1 MVVIAKLEY
10 KFIFYTHSNGNLTMS
25 ENQKVEFNLADIL
38 TGMEN
43 RLSTQMK
50 DLKVDIENV
59 KDEIKDVKDDIKV
72 DIENVKDDIKV
83 NNENVKEEI
92 KDVKDDIKV
101 NNENVKDEIKDVKDE
116 IKDVKDD
123 IKDDIKDVKSDN
135 NIRHDNHARQ
145 TERNIRELKSYLKFW
160 LAALAGAGVIIG
172 TIFAVVFWQW
182 ANQQNTRT
190 NIIFEKFL
198 NE

>member
-1 MVVIAKLEY
+1 
-10 KFIFYTHSNGNLTMS
+10 MS
-25 ENQKVEFNLADIL
+25 ENQKIEFNLADFL

-83 NNENVKEEI
+83 NNENVKDEI
-92 KDVKDDIKV
+92 KDVKDEIKV
-101 NNENVKDEIKDVKDE
+101 NNENVKDEIKDVKSD
-116 IKDVKDD
+116 IKVD
-123 IKDDIKDVKSDN
+123 IKDLKSDN
-135 NIRHDNHARQ
+135 NIRHDNHARE
-145 TERNIRELKSYLKFW
+145 TEKNIRELKSYLKFW

-172 TIFAVVFWQW
+172 TIYAVVFWQW

-190 NIIFEKFL
+190 NLIFEKFL

>member
-10 KFIFYTHSNGNLTMS
+10 KFIFYTHSNGNFTMS
-25 ENQKVEFNLADIL
+25 ENQKVEFNLADFL

-59 KDEIKDVKDDIKV
+59 KVDIENVKV
-72 DIENVKDDIKV
+72 DIENVKV
-83 NNENVKEEI
+83 
-92 KDVKDDIKV
+92 
-101 NNENVKDEIKDVKDE
+101 EIKDVKDE
-116 IKDVKDD
+116 IKDVKGE
-123 IKDDIKDVKSDN
+123 IKDVKDEVKDVKDEIKDVKDEVKNEIKDVKDEFKVDIKDVKSDN
-135 NIRHDNHARQ
+135 NIRHDNHARD

-172 TIFAVVFWQW
+172 TIYAVVFWQW

>member
-10 KFIFYTHSNGNLTMS
+10 KIISRTHSNGELIMS
-25 ENQKVEFNLADIL
+25 ENKRVEFNLADFL

-43 RLSTQMK
+43 RLSAQIK
-50 DLKVDIENV
+50 DVKNDLKVDIENV
-59 KDEIKDVKDDIKV
+59 KDEIKDVKV
-72 DIENVKDDIKV
+72 DI
-83 NNENVKEEI
+83 
-92 KDVKDDIKV
+92 
-101 NNENVKDEIKDVKDE
+101 ENVKDEIKDVKVDIENVKDE
-116 IKDVKDD
+116 IKDVKKDVKVD
-123 IKDDIKDVKSDN
+123 IKDLKSDN
-135 NIRHDNHARQ
+135 NIRHDNHARD

-172 TIFAVVFWQW
+172 TIYAVVFWQW

>member
-10 KFIFYTHSNGNLTMS
+10 KIISRTHSNGELIMS
-25 ENQKVEFNLADIL
+25 ENKRVEFNLADFL

-43 RLSTQMK
+43 RLSAQIK
-50 DLKVDIENV
+50 DVKNDLKVDIENV
-59 KDEIKDVKDDIKV
+59 KDEIKDVKV
-72 DIENVKDDIKV
+72 DI
-83 NNENVKEEI
+83 
-92 KDVKDDIKV
+92 
-101 NNENVKDEIKDVKDE
+101 ENVKDEIKDVKVDIENVKDE
-116 IKDVKDD
+116 IKDVKVDIENVKDEIKDVKKDVKVD
-123 IKDDIKDVKSDN
+123 IKDLKSDN
-135 NIRHDNHARQ
+135 NIRHDNHARD

-172 TIFAVVFWQW
+172 TIYAVVFWQW